1 MQQYIITRLVVTM
14 PPFVMAG
21 PLVWD
26 NQSDTANTSQWY
38 ITTLERSKE
47 LDLAL
52 KTLTRQS
59 IFHSNGKNKKYWSI
73 KESWAA
79 EKIGFKTRQVWTV
92 QMNGRQHSKRS
103 HCFGAK
109 FSSFQGKRIY
119 ETNTSIDNQRLWC
132 AMFPVSLFKYW
143 PLLMDALLWPLC
155 PVSIMI
161 IWWPRHTQTLMMLPP
176 LCSELS

>member
-38 ITTLERSKE
+38 ITTLERSRE

-59 IFHSNGKNKKYWSI
+59 ILALKYWSM
-73 KESWAA
+73 KESWLNSW
-79 EKIGFKTRQVWTV
+79 KIGSKTRQVWTV

-132 AMFPVSLFKYW
+132 AMCPVSLLAFADGCSSVTIMPSVHYDNLVTKSHSDTDD
-143 PLLMDALLWPLC
+143 DA
-155 PVSIMI
+155 SS
-161 IWWPRHTQTLMMLPP
+161 MMWATHQI
-176 LCSELS
+176 

>member
-38 ITTLERSKE
+38 ITTLERSRE

-59 IFHSNGKNKKYWSI
+59 ILALKYWSM
-73 KESWAA
+73 KESWLNSW
-79 EKIGFKTRQVWTV
+79 KIGSKTRQVWTV

-119 ETNTSIDNQRLWC
+119 ETNTSNNQGLWC
-132 AMFPVSLFKYW
+132 EMCPVSLFKYW
-143 PLLMDALLWPLC
+143 PLLMDPFLWPLC

-161 IWWPRHTQTLMMLPP
+161 IWWPSHTQTLMMMPP
-176 LCSELS
+176 LWSELS